1 VYNNVVLKTLHVILL
16 TKVFKRENR
25 DKCETRKKEKVS
37 SSFDMVAGPFFIYLF
52 FLKLDA
58 PG

>member
-1 VYNNVVLKTLHVILL
+1 V
-16 TKVFKRENR
+16 RQE
-25 DKCETRKKEKVS
+25 KKEKVS

>member
-25 DKCETRKKEKVS
+25 DKCEPRKKEKVS
-37 SSFDMVAGPFFIYLF
+37 SSFDMVAGPYVYRII
-52 FLKLDA
+52 KI
-58 PG
+58 